1 MSEQPPTP
9 SFADLLAEHRGLLSK
24 VARAFAPC
32 PADRDDVLQ
41 EIATRLWRALPGFRG
56 ESSRATFIY
65 RVALFAAL
73 DWSARERRRSELELA
88 ADGTAREAQAR
99 REGDSDPRVDWLY
112 ARIAELSALDRA
124 LMLLLLDGFD
134 YAAMASVLGIS
145 ESNVGVRIHRV
156 KRRLTRAAQEA
167 DPDELR

>member
-1 MSEQPPTP
+1 MSEAHP
-9 SFADLLAEHRGLLSK
+9 SPSLADWLAEHRALLSK

-32 PADRDDVLQ
+32 PADRDDLLQ

-56 ESSRATFIY
+56 DSARSTFVY

-73 DWSARERRRSELELA
+73 DWSARERRRSERELP
-88 ADGTAREAQAR
+88 ADETARAAESR
-99 REGDSDPRVDWLY
+99 SEGDADPRVEWLY
-112 ARIAELSALDRA
+112 ARLAELAPLDRS
-124 LMLLLLDGFD
+124 LMLLQLDGLD

-145 ESNVGVRIHRV
+145 QGNVGVRIHRV

>member
-1 MSEQPPTP
+1 MSEEHP
-9 SFADLLAEHRGLLSK
+9 SPSLADWLAEHRALLSR

-32 PADRDDVLQ
+32 PADHDDLLQ
-41 EIATRLWRALPGFRG
+41 EIATRLWRAIPGFRG
-56 ESSRATFIY
+56 DSARSTFVY

-73 DWSARERRRSELELA
+73 DWSARERRRSERELP
-88 ADGTAREAQAR
+88 ADATARAAEAR
-99 REGDSDPRVDWLY
+99 REDADPRVEWLY
-112 ARIAELSALDRA
+112 ARLADLPPLDRS
-124 LMLLLLDGFD
+124 LMLLLLDGLD

-145 ESNVGVRIHRV
+145 QSNVGVRIHRV